1 MIVSKLLIGSHAV
14 LLSLL
19 ACATTPVFAQTQT
32 NSESNQSA
40 IKGLVDGIG
49 ASDVLPD
56 AGVEKTK
63 TITITEELLLPE
75 IDLGR
80 IEPGNVGHFL
90 IGIDTKL
97 PLRSE
102 CVQVAKACGCTKV
115 TLAEGR
121 IFEPGK
127 PFRIAL
133 DTDAKDGHGTRQT
146 QFYMAFRNTEGYVKV
161 TQPLKFSV
169 EREYDF
175 GPGELLSFE
184 LFEDDSSRRVSIKN
198 NSGNAMKLFEVVYFG
213 NDGAYRPL
221 DTSIINDAS
230 NNPSI
235 SIRVGE
241 LRNLMDEKAVEELQG
256 ELQIF
261 AGTLSESKHGVIR
274 QVATIPTKIRAGV
287 KVRVLPE
294 MVFMDSATSTVTL
307 RVLASKKTSGLQS
320 DTLNVKV
327 TCGDELVASKTRHRS
342 PHWVDVELDADD
354 LKHLIGKKI
363 ALHID
368 SPELRGDFSIPIS
381 K

>member
-1 MIVSKLLIGSHAV
+1 MVKKLLIGSTAV
-14 LLSLL
+14 QASFLLCKPISL
-19 ACATTPVFAQTQT
+19 FAQSPSNIDSKSPTAEDAVDET
-32 NSESNQSA
+32 IVSE
-40 IKGLVDGIG
+40 GV
-49 ASDVLPD
+49 SDSKDERP
-56 AGVEKTK
+56 K
-63 TITITEELLLPE
+63 TITITEEVLLPE

-102 CVQVAKACGCTKV
+102 CVQFAKACGCTKV

-133 DTDAKDGHGTRQT
+133 DMDAKDGHGTRQT

-175 GPGELLSFE
+175 GPGEFLSFE
-184 LFEDDSSRRVSIKN
+184 LFEDDSSRTVSIRN
-198 NSGNAMKLFEVVYFG
+198 NSGNAMELFEVVYFG

-261 AGTLSESKHGVIR
+261 SGTLSESKHGVIR
-274 QVATIPTKIRAGV
+274 QVGAIPIKIRAGV

-294 MVFMDSATSTVTL
+294 MVFMDSSTSTVTL

-342 PHWVDVELDADD
+342 RP
-354 LKHLIGKKI
+354 IGWMWS
-363 ALHID
+363 LT
-368 SPELRGDFSIPIS
+368 LMT
-381 K
+381 